1 MMSEAVNG
9 LPYAE
14 DLPYWKTGRSS
25 FDSWLEKAERFL
37 VESGGEVVRQATG
50 RERGS
55 EAMMMEFELDGD
67 TFRVVWPVLPS
78 KKDDRGA
85 ARRQAATMLFHDVKS
100 RGVRHRIF
108 GARVAFFEFL
118 VLPTGA
124 TAQEVGAEVLVEALP
139 KLLRAGR

>member
-1 MMSEAVNG
+1 MTEQDV
-9 LPYAE
+9 LPFGE

-37 VESGGEVVRQATG
+37 VDSGGQLLRQATG
-50 RERGS
+50 RERGA
-55 EAMMMEFELDGD
+55 EAMMMEFELDD
-67 TFRVVWPVLPS
+67 DLFRVVWPVLPS

-85 ARRQAATMLFHDVKS
+85 ARRQAATMLFHDIKS

-118 VLPTGA
+118 VLPSGA
-124 TAQEVGAEVLVEALP
+124 TAQEVGAETVVEALP
-139 KLLRAGR
+139 KLLRSGDLR